1 MRRSITLVGVLTCAV
16 SLSPTAAAQDP
27 SKFYEDN
34 CATCHTIGG
43 GVLGGP
49 DLKGVTARRD
59 REWLIRFLLDP
70 EAFARD
76 PAVIQMIKESDG
88 LEMGPTDGL
97 TRELAEAML
106 VIIEQQSGG
115 NPAAPAV
122 TFAAFTPEEAALGRA
137 LFEGRTPLAARGPAC
152 MACHRGADLPPFV
165 GGRLAPDLADV
176 HERLGGGKGVTAW
189 LGATQSPMMRALYKD
204 ARLTP
209 GESRALAAFLET
221 KAGAPL
227 PNRWRSPHVLGGL
240 AGGLLAM
247 VFIGGVGARRFRSV
261 RRTLVDASRRH
272 TRTQPARHSLG
283 GLR

>member
-16 SLSPTAAAQDP
+16 LLSQTAAAQDP
-27 SKFYEDN
+27 AKFYEDN

-76 PAVIQMIKESDG
+76 PAVIQMIKEADG

-106 VIIEQQSGG
+106 AIIEQQSGG
-115 NPAAPAV
+115 KPAAPAIA
-122 TFAAFTPEEAALGRA
+122 FAAFTPEEVALGRA
-137 LFEGRTPLAARGPAC
+137 LFEGRTRLSARGPAC
-152 MACHRGADLPPFV
+152 SACHSGGDLPPFV
-165 GGRLAPDLADV
+165 GGRLAPDLTDV
-176 HERLGGGKGVTAW
+176 HGRLGGARGVTAW
-189 LGATQSPMMRALYKD
+189 LGATQSPMMSALYKES
-204 ARLTP
+204 RLTAD
-209 GESRALAAFLET
+209 ESRALAAFLET
-221 KAGAPL
+221 KAESPL
-227 PNRWRSPHVLGGL
+227 PVRGLSPHVLGGL
-240 AGGLLAM
+240 VGGLLTM
-247 VFIGGVGARRFRSV
+247 VLIGSVGLRRFRSV
-261 RRTLVDASRRH
+261 RRPLVETARRH
-272 TRTQPARHSLG
+272 TRTRPGRHTLG